1 MVWYGFQIK
10 HYHFEIL
17 RATIHGPVCF
27 AVLLAL
33 REFWGLAISEAHGHL
48 RTSLCRREAEKLA
61 LNRLPTSRSPSKIIL
76 QSDHLWLPLCHKF
89 GWSYSST
96 SAFVSAKCGRS
107 ESPFGDGF
115 FLCWTSLKLENDEIV
130 WFLTKTSKKNSGW
143 FALIWTCTLWS
154 PIPRFSLDF

>member
-115 FLCWTSLKLENDEIV
+115 FFVGPHWNSKMMKLY
-130 WFLTKTSKKNSGW
+130 G
-143 FALIWTCTLWS
+143 
-154 PIPRFSLDF
+154 FSLRRRRKTQAGLL